1 MVSSV
6 GSKGTQRRVL
16 CPTLL
21 QNRFLCCKNSPLQ
34 VLTHILHVQL
44 YILQYCFTNK
54 RESIFFTFEI
64 IPCSLKE
71 HLLYKCTCIS
81 KLSIASRFTLES
93 LKVDARFEPRTAV
106 SEDHG
111 EKSFVVS
118 WLLSSFILLKYLIL
132 KNLSHENHDFSRRKN
147 LASGVQYRGRCRMH
161 ELGKSLGLN
170 LNLPEPV

>member
-34 VLTHILHVQL
+34 VLTHVLHVHCTVLL
-44 YILQYCFTNK
+44 YVQTKGSQYFLHLK
-54 RESIFFTFEI
+54 LYHAHS
-64 IPCSLKE
+64 KE

-118 WLLSSFILLKYLIL
+118 
-132 KNLSHENHDFSRRKN
+132 
-147 LASGVQYRGRCRMH
+147 
-161 ELGKSLGLN
+161 
-170 LNLPEPV
+170 

>member
-64 IPCSLKE
+64 IPCSFAVQVYMHFKTKYSEPFHSGIFKSRCQIRTQDCCLRRSWWKEFRSILTFKQFHIIKISYLKE
-71 HLLYKCTCIS
+71 LKPR
-81 KLSIASRFTLES
+81 KSRFQSQKKPGL
-93 LKVDARFEPRTAV
+93 
-106 SEDHG
+106 
-111 EKSFVVS
+111 
-118 WLLSSFILLKYLIL
+118 WCI
-132 KNLSHENHDFSRRKN
+132 
-147 LASGVQYRGRCRMH
+147 GRCRMH